1 MWYIFHKKN
10 TILLIIVI
18 QIVITILFNL
28 SIEVIKKILNK
39 IELMNE

>member
-18 QIVITILFNL
+18 KIVITILFNL